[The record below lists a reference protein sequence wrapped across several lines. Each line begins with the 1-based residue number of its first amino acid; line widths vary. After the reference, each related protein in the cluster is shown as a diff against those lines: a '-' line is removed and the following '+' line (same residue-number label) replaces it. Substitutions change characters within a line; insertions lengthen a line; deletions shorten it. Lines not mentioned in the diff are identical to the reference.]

1 MSAPLFLTPA
11 EIWEIAF
18 PQNGGTPDTYI
29 TNTLIETAQLRFLK
43 PALGEL
49 YNTLG
54 ESQHNDFVSEYI
66 KAPLALYVRSLA
78 LNSMSA
84 SVGSLGVLQGKTD
97 YATPASFRQIHA
109 LRKEARRQAD
119 LLLDK
124 AIEYIESHPEQFPQ
138 YKPQN
143 NIRHKIQTRGGFVLK
158 TKPQ

>member
-1 MSAPLFLTPA
+1 MSAPLFMTPE

-18 PQNGGTPDTYI
+18 PQNGGNPEAYI
-29 TNTLIETAQLRFLK
+29 TDALIETAQLRYLK

-49 YNTLG
+49 YNTIG
-54 ESQHNDFVSEYI
+54 ETQHNTFVSEYL
-66 KAPLALYVRSLA
+66 KAPLALYVRSIA
-78 LNSMSA
+78 LGSMSA

-119 LLLDK
+119 ILLDK
-124 AIEYIESHPEQFPQ
+124 AIAYIESHPEQFPQ

-143 NIRHKIQTRGGFVLK
+143 NIRHQIQTRGGIVLE
-158 TKPQ
+158 TKR